1 MKPTATRS
9 LSVASVRSPPT
20 RRALLGAA
28 LGTSLGAALSTFVQ
42 SAPAGAETAWPTRTV
57 RLVTLAAPGAGTD
70 AVARTLSDAL
80 NRRWAQPVVVD
91 NRPGGEG
98 IVSIETFLAARE
110 GNHTLLFNPTGVWT
124 ALHLIHENLSFDPVR
139 ELVPVSLVVQ
149 DFLALAASPRLGAAT
164 LADIV
169 ETARTRPGALTWSC
183 APSVPFLAFT
193 SFLKATGLEL
203 TYVPYRNPFASL
215 PDLAEGRVDLAFLP
229 LAPLVGPA
237 QAGKLRLVAVASD
250 ERAPL
255 APDVPTA
262 TEARFPALSVF
273 GGHCLFAPKEMPE
286 ALRTR
291 IAADVREITT
301 NTDVARRL
309 LAMGYIPR
317 ADSPAEFADILVRE
331 RTRWTEVARLY
342 GAKPPQ

>member
-1 MKPTATRS
+1 MKPTATHA
-9 LSVASVRSPPT
+9 LSVAIVRSAPT
-20 RRALLGAA
+20 RRRLLGAA
-28 LGTSLGAALSTFVQ
+28 LGATV
-42 SAPAGAETAWPTRTV
+42 SAPLQGEPAGAEAAWPTRTV

-70 AVARTLSDAL
+70 AVARTLADAL
-80 NRRWAQPVVVD
+80 RRRWEQPVVVD

-98 IVSIETFLAARE
+98 IVSIEAFLAARE

-139 ELVPVSLVVQ
+139 ELIPLSLVVQ
-149 DFLALAASPRLGAAT
+149 DFLALAASPRLGVVT

-169 ETARTRPGALTWSC
+169 AAARSRPGVLTWAC
-183 APSVPFLAFT
+183 APSVPYLAFT
-193 SFLKATGLEL
+193 SFLKSSGLEL

-229 LAPLVGPA
+229 LAPLVGAA
-237 QAGKLRLVAVASD
+237 QAGKLRLVAVATD
-250 ERAPL
+250 ERGPL

-262 TEARFPALSVF
+262 TEAGFPALSIF
-273 GGHCLFAPKEMPE
+273 GGHCLFAPKEMRE
-286 ALRTR
+286 ALRAR
-291 IAADVREITT
+291 IAADVREITA

-317 ADSPAEFADILVRE
+317 TDSPQELAAILLRE
-331 RTRWTEVARLY
+331 RKRWTEVAQRY
-342 GAKPPQ
+342 GAKPSQ

>member
-1 MKPTATRS
+1 MKPSPTRS
-9 LSVASVRSPPT
+9 ISVALARSAPT
-20 RRALLGAA
+20 RRALFGAA
-28 LGTSLGAALSTFVQ
+28 LGAALSAPLQ
-42 SAPAGAETAWPTRTV
+42 SIPAGAEAVWPTRTV

-70 AVARTLSDAL
+70 AVGRTLADAL
-80 NRRWAQPVVVD
+80 SRRWEQPVVID

-139 ELVPVSLVVQ
+139 ELIPLSLVVQ
-149 DFLALAASPRLGAAT
+149 DFLALAASPRLGAGT

-169 ETARTRPGALTWSC
+169 ETARSRPGALTWAC

-262 TEARFPALSVF
+262 TEAGFPALSVF

-286 ALRTR
+286 ALRAR
-291 IAADVREITT
+291 IAAEVLETTANADVR
-301 NTDVARRL
+301 RRL

-317 ADSPAEFADILVRE
+317 TDSPQELAVVLERE
-331 RTRWTEVARLY
+331 RKRWTEVAQRY

>member
-1 MKPTATRS
+1 MRPTATPS
-9 LSVASVRSPPT
+9 LSVAIARSVPT
-20 RRALLGAA
+20 RRGLLGAA
-28 LGTSLGAALSTFVQ
+28 FGAALSAPLQ
-42 SAPAGAETAWPTRTV
+42 SAPAGAEAAWPTRTV
-57 RLVTLAAPGAGTD
+57 RLTTLAAPGAGTD
-70 AVARTLSDAL
+70 AVARTLADAL
-80 NRRWAQPVVVD
+80 GRRWEQPVVVD

-124 ALHLIHENLSFDPVR
+124 ALHLIHDNLSFDPVR
-139 ELVPVSLVVQ
+139 DLIPLSLVVQ
-149 DFLALAASPRLGAAT
+149 DFLALAASPRLGAGT

-169 ETARTRPGALTWSC
+169 ETARSRPGALTWAC

-237 QAGKLRLVAVASD
+237 QAGKLRLVVVASD
-250 ERAPL
+250 ERGPL
-255 APDVPTA
+255 APDVSTA
-262 TEARFPALSVF
+262 TEAGFPALSVF

-286 ALRTR
+286 ALRAR

-317 ADSPAEFADILVRE
+317 TDSTKEFAAILERE
-331 RTRWTEVARLY
+331 RKRWTEVAHRY
-342 GAKPPQ
+342 GAKPSQ

>member
-1 MKPTATRS
+1 MKPSATRS
-9 LSVASVRSPPT
+9 IPVALARCAPT
-20 RRALLGAA
+20 RRALF
-28 LGTSLGAALSTFVQ
+28 GTALGAALSAPLAG
-42 SAPAGAETAWPTRTV
+42 APAVAETAWPTRTV

-70 AVARTLSDAL
+70 AVARTLADAL
-80 NRRWAQPVVVD
+80 SRRWEQPVVVD

-110 GNHTLLFNPTGVWT
+110 GNHTLLFNPAGVWT
-124 ALHLIHENLSFDPVR
+124 ALHLIHENLSFDTVR
-139 ELVPVSLVVQ
+139 DLIPLTLVVQ
-149 DFLALAASPRLGAAT
+149 DFLALAASPRLGTVT

-169 ETARTRPGALTWSC
+169 ETARTRPGALTWAC
-183 APSVPFLAFT
+183 APSVPYLAFT

-203 TYVPYRNPFASL
+203 TYVPYRNPIASL

-229 LAPLVGPA
+229 LSPLVGPA
-237 QAGKLRLVAVASD
+237 QAGKLRLIAVASD

-262 TEARFPALSVF
+262 AEAGFPALSVF

-291 IAADVREITT
+291 IAADVRETT
-301 NTDVARRL
+301 AQGDVARRL

-317 ADSPAEFADILVRE
+317 TDLPQELAAFLERE
-331 RTRWTEVARLY
+331 RKRWTEVAQRY